1 MSRAGKEKER
11 EGEKLIV
18 RNKRA
23 TFDYTLD
30 DRFEAGL
37 VLLGSEVKMLR
48 EGAAELTDS
57 WCAIERGEVFLKGVN
72 IPMMSGAAF
81 GHEAK
86 RPRKLLLHESEIEA
100 IRKGV
105 EREGMTVIA
114 TRLYFKNGRVKAE
127 IALAKGKKTVD
138 KRESLKEK
146 DAAREARA
154 AIERARGGG
163 DRGRSPAP
171 RAARSEERPRPR
183 RPE

>member
-1 MSRAGKEKER
+1 MSRADKEKER

-23 TFDYTLD
+23 TFDYTLE
-30 DRFEAGL
+30 DRYEAGL

-48 EGAAELTDS
+48 DGAAELTDS
-57 WCAIERGEVFLKGVN
+57 WCAIENGEVFLKGVN
-72 IPMMSGAAF
+72 IPVMPQAAF
-81 GHEAK
+81 GHEPK
-86 RPRKLLLHESEIEA
+86 RARKLLLHESEIEA

-114 TRLYFKNGRVKAE
+114 TRLYFKNGRVKVE

-163 DRGRSPAP
+163 GRGAPP
-171 RAARSEERPRPR
+171 RAARSENRARPR